1 MWDISWPKSMDSG
14 WGRKPYW
21 SAGMAL
27 ATATERP
34 LRAAKCLAYSPAAL
48 DASGAATAGK
58 REREIRTARVQTERD
73 CISVASLKSVVAGLT
88 RMSDASCGTQA
99 QGPFAGCLTRPARIH
114 RELAPRFL

>member
-73 CISVASLKSVVAGLT
+73 CMCGLLEECCCWPY
-88 RMSDASCGTQA
+88 SNVG
-99 QGPFAGCLTRPARIH
+99 
-114 RELAPRFL
+114 RFLRHTGTRSVRRLP

>member
-48 DASGAATAGK
+48 DASGAATAEKEKGK
-58 REREIRTARVQTERD
+58 SEQRESKRNGTAW
-73 CISVASLKSVVAGLT
+73 CGLLEECCCWPY
-88 RMSDASCGTQA
+88 SNVG
-99 QGPFAGCLTRPARIH
+99 
-114 RELAPRFL
+114 RFLRHTGTRSVRRLPHK